1 MLLTFTTNST
11 STSTFLFLLKM
22 SPFRPQVVARL
33 AFFFFYFL
41 SARIYDK
48 ILPVGNF
55 FQHAGRCPWH
65 FRYLCLVAYYI
76 RLLRRKSYFLYNK
89 ILQNF
94 TNSGFLNAD
103 GRPSIPE
110 TKYLDSIW
118 ISWNPPCTRYLRYP
132 LTLRDIIDTLY
143 GNFWIF
149 TNACQM
155 DISKC

>member
-11 STSTFLFLLKM
+11 STSTFLFLLRM
-22 SPFRPQVVARL
+22 SPFHPQVVARL
-33 AFFFFYFL
+33 LRAFFFFYFL

-55 FQHAGRCPWH
+55 FQHAGRCPCH

-76 RLLRRKSYFLYNK
+76 RLLRRKSYFLHNK

-110 TKYLDSIW
+110 TKYLDSI
-118 ISWNPPCTRYLRYP
+118 
-132 LTLRDIIDTLY
+132 
-143 GNFWIF
+143 
-149 TNACQM
+149 
-155 DISKC
+155 